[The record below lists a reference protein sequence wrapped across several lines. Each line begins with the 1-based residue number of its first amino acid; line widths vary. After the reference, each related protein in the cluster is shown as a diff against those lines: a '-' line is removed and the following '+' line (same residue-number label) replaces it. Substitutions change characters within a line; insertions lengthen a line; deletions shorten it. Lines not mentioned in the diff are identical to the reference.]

1 MVLGCILDG
10 KQEKNILGEKMN
22 PNQPQF
28 ELYWRKKISQEIAVY
43 TLINGHL
50 ITDETGEVLDELRE
64 HVGTFIC

>member
-1 MVLGCILDG
+1 
-10 KQEKNILGEKMN
+10 MN